1 MDWVRRATN
10 FKKPISVGT
19 SPASGG
25 ENNMT
30 VTGRCL
36 FYDGELGEIMF
47 KGVRDKRG
55 VSEKEWDFRRCNQC
69 GSAVL
74 DPMPTLEELLAA
86 YPPVYH
92 VDQVP
97 QTSWFHR
104 LQYTLEA
111 RFFYEPVYRF
121 SVRQVQRVTGLRTGR
136 MLDVGGGSGHRSFFF
151 QRAGFDVTFLDP
163 DERALKV
170 ARERFGLKTICGL
183 LEEVNLPENS
193 FDLVTFWFVVEHLPE
208 PQKTLKAAYKV
219 LKPNG
224 WVVALVPITDSWQ
237 ARLFKERWHEV
248 WEAPRHV
255 ALPSTQGM
263 KALFAKTGFVFCGKV
278 GDSTLYNAGGMA
290 VSLCPES
297 GVHACARTKT
307 LRRLL
312 LRLTGAIM
320 TICFLPLAYLEGKF
334 GSAGDSIFFAQKPS

>member
-1 MDWVRRATN
+1 
-10 FKKPISVGT
+10 
-19 SPASGG
+19 
-25 ENNMT
+25 MT

-36 FYDGELGEIMF
+36 FCDGELGEIMF

-92 VDQVP
+92 VDQVS

-151 QRAGFDVTFLDP
+151 QRAGFDVTVLDP

-208 PQKTLKAAYKV
+208 PQKTLKV
-219 LKPNG
+219 
-224 WVVALVPITDSWQ
+224 
-237 ARLFKERWHEV
+237 
-248 WEAPRHV
+248 
-255 ALPSTQGM
+255 
-263 KALFAKTGFVFCGKV
+263 
-278 GDSTLYNAGGMA
+278 
-290 VSLCPES
+290 
-297 GVHACARTKT
+297 
-307 LRRLL
+307 
-312 LRLTGAIM
+312 
-320 TICFLPLAYLEGKF
+320 
-334 GSAGDSIFFAQKPS
+334 